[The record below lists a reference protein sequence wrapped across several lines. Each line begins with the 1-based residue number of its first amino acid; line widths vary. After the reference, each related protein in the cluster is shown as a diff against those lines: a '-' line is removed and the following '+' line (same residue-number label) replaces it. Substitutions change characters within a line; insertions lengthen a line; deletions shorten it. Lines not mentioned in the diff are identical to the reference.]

1 MLSKRDIEKAKLE
14 HERAKKLQKRKK
26 GPKARRPTPGN
37 STQTTP
43 AQQITQAGDKGSEH
57 KFVFVV
63 LSMML

>member
-14 HERAKKLQKRKK
+14 RERAKKLQKCKK
-26 GPKARRPTPGN
+26 GPKARRRTPGN

-43 AQQITQAGDKGSEH
+43 PQQISQPSDKGSEH
-57 KFVFVV
+57 QIVFVV